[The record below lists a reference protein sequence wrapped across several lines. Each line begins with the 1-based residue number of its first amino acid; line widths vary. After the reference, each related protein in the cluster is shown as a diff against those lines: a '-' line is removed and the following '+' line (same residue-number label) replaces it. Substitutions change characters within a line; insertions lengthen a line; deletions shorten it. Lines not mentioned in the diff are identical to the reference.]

1 VDLVQALLGL
11 AVFYF
16 LVFAGGSLVE
26 NETLLLLAL
35 AIGVYYWVS
44 IQS

>member
-1 VDLVQALLGL
+1 VDLAQALLGL

-16 LVFAGGSLVE
+16 LVFAGGSMLE
-26 NETLLLLAL
+26 NETLLLFAL

-44 IQS
+44 VQ